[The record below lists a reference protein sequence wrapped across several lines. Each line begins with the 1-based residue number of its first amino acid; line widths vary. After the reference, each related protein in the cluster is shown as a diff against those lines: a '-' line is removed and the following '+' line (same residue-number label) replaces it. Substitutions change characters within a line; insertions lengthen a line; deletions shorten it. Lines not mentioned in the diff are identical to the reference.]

1 METDADR
8 LASIK
13 ELGGQIVSSDLGEFW
28 AIFDNEYQSA
38 TGDGMVE
45 ARGPALTCR
54 TSDVEKLNRSATVIV
69 SGVPYKTNKH
79 EPDGTGM
86 SVLFLGR

>member
-13 ELGGQIVSSDLGEFW
+13 GLGGQLVRHDDGEFW
-28 AIFDNEYQSA
+28 AIFDNNYQA
-38 TGDGMVE
+38 ALDDGSMDSL
-45 ARGPALTCR
+45 GPALTCR
-54 TSDVEKLNRSATVIV
+54 TSDVANLRRAAAFDIAGTAYKLSRV
-69 SGVPYKTNKH
+69 

-86 SVLFLGR
+86 SVLFLTK

>member
-13 ELGGQIVSSDLGEFW
+13 GLGGQLVSSDLGDFW
-28 AIFDNEYQSA
+28 AIFDNEFQAAS
-38 TGDGMVE
+38 DGMVE

-54 TSDVEKLNRSATVIV
+54 TCDVQELKRLAVITVA
-69 SGVPYKTNKH
+69 GVPYRMNKS

-86 SVLFLGR
+86 TVLFLGK

>member
-13 ELGGQIVSSDLGEFW
+13 GLGGLLVRADSGEFW
-28 AIFDNEYQSA
+28 AIFDAAYVDALGVDES
-38 TGDGMVE
+38 
-45 ARGPALTCR
+45 GPALTAR
-54 TSDVEKLNRSATVIV
+54 SVDVQALRKGATVSVDGRDYRIR
-69 SGVPYKTNKH
+69 TL

-86 SVLFLGR
+86 TLIRLGA